1 VKDMKIFIGLS
12 DMASQ
17 VSDLAKGFGEL
28 GIATHSAIIEP
39 NLLHA
44 TRVDTVLHRDNFV
57 SRRKWFSTRFRNWLL
72 YSAKRKRLMI
82 EQSKDCDTFIFIWDT
97 FFQDCSDLALL
108 KKMGKKIVIFFM
120 GSEQRWCHAY
130 GQEMSKYEIPS
141 YYDSLNPL
149 DIQFSLKGLKRK
161 IRYLRTAEK
170 YADVI
175 FSLPNQSQL
184 ALRPYQHFYIPA
196 DTSLIQEKA
205 IQRQV
210 PIVAHAPS
218 KRSVKGTSHVLEV
231 FKRLQAE
238 GVRFEPL
245 LIENVPYHEAL
256 RRYSDVDVVIG
267 QLFIPSGGKLE
278 RECMAAGKVVLSSVW
293 LKYPDD
299 LPAQCPMID
308 VNPANLYQELKDIIV
323 DHSRRQQLAYK
334 GRKYVEKYH
343 ALQPVCQQVL
353 TAIERPD
360 HFDLVPR
367 FFRDEY
373 QPQSQAETAILNQ
386 GTQLVRN
393 TNWYQQHV
401 APGNRAGLTF

>member
-1 VKDMKIFIGLS
+1 MKIFIGLS

-44 TRVDTVLHRDNFV
+44 TRVDTVLHRDTFF

-72 YSAKRKRLMI
+72 YSTKRKRLMI
-82 EQSKDCDTFIFIWDT
+82 EQSQDCDTFIFIWDT

-108 KKMGKKIVIFFM
+108 KKLGKKIVVFFM
-120 GSEQRWCHAY
+120 GSEQRWCYAY
-130 GQEMSKYEIPS
+130 GQEMAKYGIPS
-141 YYDSLNPL
+141 YYDGLSSK

-161 IRYLRTAEK
+161 VRYLRTVER

-184 ALRPYQHFYIPA
+184 ALRPYLHFYIPA
-196 DTSLIQEKA
+196 DTNLIQEKA
-205 IQRQV
+205 HQRQI

-218 KRSVKGTSHVLEV
+218 KRSVKGTSHVMEV
-231 FKRLQAE
+231 FQRLQAE
-238 GVRFEPL
+238 GVPFEPL

-256 RRYSDVDVVIG
+256 RKYSEVDVVIG

-293 LKYPDD
+293 RKYPDD
-299 LPAQCPMID
+299 LPADCPMID
-308 VNPANLYQELKDIIV
+308 VNPSNLYQELKAIIV
-323 DHSRRQQLAYK
+323 DHSRRQQLANE
-334 GRKYVEKYH
+334 GRKYVQKYH
-343 ALQPVCQQVL
+343 ALRPVCQQIL
-353 TAIERPD
+353 SALQQPD
-360 HFDLVPR
+360 KYDLAPR

-373 QPQSQAETAILNQ
+373 EPQSQAEIAVLNQ
-386 GTQLVRN
+386 GTRLVRD
-393 TNWYQQHV
+393 TAWYRQYI
-401 APGNRAGLTF
+401 APGNRAGLDF